1 MTTRDP
7 APSGDPISSGPVLGL
22 VITVATILLLGT
34 LVPAGENNRGLDAL
48 VLIGSRGWPAL
59 LWLVAAIAL
68 GDGFLALVGGGKDS
82 NGIRLGLRGAVGA
95 AILVIL
101 DTTLAGVHLLGRGDE
116 AIAWAVLVLPIGILL
131 ARILRILPSERTNHP
146 PRLLPPGPVTLAWA
160 IPIGVLLLAAVS
172 TPGWL
177 WATEFGGYDALSYH
191 LQLPREWWFAG
202 GLIETPHNAYGYLPG
217 GVSAAFLHLMTLTGD
232 PAQAAISC
240 QILMVGITVLAA
252 LATGDLARTLV
263 EAGTPSPRRDRSGP
277 AGSLAGLALLSTP
290 WVVVVGSLAYDEG
303 MVILLAAAA
312 ASIIM
317 NADRSPSSRPANLR
331 IGALLGVL
339 LGAAMLA
346 KASSGVLVILPL
358 AAVAATTIPR
368 TRWWLIAT
376 TTAGM
381 GIIACLPWLL
391 RNASWT
397 GNPFFPFATALFGQG
412 SWTSEQVV
420 RFAAAHGAADP
431 ITNLLG
437 LGREFLLDDLLGGL
451 SEGEP
456 TRPQWWWLPMVG
468 IGATFVLVVGPR
480 SSRSTSRRLG
490 TGLLIGITVTLL
502 AWTFATHGKARFLL
516 PVAPLLAAATGVAL
530 ARFLEPGKLRIPLI
544 VLAWCA
550 ALAPGVMYATERN
563 GDPSWGV
570 AADDAYDGS
579 LEARLLTDADPRTAL
594 ERRRNASLAFVL
606 EDLGPDARTLL
617 IGIANPFHL
626 PIEDRFG
633 EPRRFQYTTV
643 WARGPI
649 EESFARD
656 PDANPEEAARNAIA
670 ELRGSGFTH
679 VLIAPTMLEIW
690 FDSDWLDPDLETAR
704 VIALPGVAGVRT
716 VHVFP
721 DGGMLLEIGDTAT
734 P

>member
-1 MTTRDP
+1 MTTPDP
-7 APSGDPISSGPVLGL
+7 APSGDRIPTGPVLGL
-22 VITVATILLLGT
+22 VITVATILLLAT
-34 LVPAGENNRGLDAL
+34 LVPAGDSNRGLDAL
-48 VLIGSRGWPAL
+48 ILIGSRGWPAL
-59 LWLVAAIAL
+59 LWLAAAIAL
-68 GDGFLALVGGGKDS
+68 GDGFLTLLGGRKDS
-82 NGIRLGLRGAVGA
+82 NGFGPGIRGGIGA
-95 AILVIL
+95 AILIIL
-101 DTTLAGVHLLGRGDE
+101 DTTLADLHLLGRGDE
-116 AIAWAVLVLPIGILL
+116 VVAWSLLVLPVGILL
-131 ARILRILPSERTNHP
+131 ARLLRILPSERTNQ
-146 PRLLPPGPVTLAWA
+146 RLRASRLCPVTLAWA

-217 GVSAAFLHLMTLTGD
+217 GVSAAYLHLMTLTGD

-240 QILMVGITVLAA
+240 QLLMVGITVLAA

-263 EAGTPSPRRDRSGP
+263 EAGTPSPLRDRSRL

-303 MVILLAAAA
+303 MVILLTAAA

-317 NADRSPSSRPANLR
+317 RSDRSPSSHPANLR

-358 AAVAATTIPR
+358 AAIAAVTIPR
-368 TRWWLIAT
+368 NRWILVAT
-376 TTAGM
+376 TTAGV

-391 RNASWT
+391 RNAGWT
-397 GNPFFPFATALFGQG
+397 GNPFFPFATGLFGPG
-412 SWTSEQVV
+412 SWTPEQVS
-420 RFAAAHGAADP
+420 RFAGAHGAADP
-431 ITNLLG
+431 TTNLLG
-437 LGREFLLDDLLGGL
+437 LAGEFLLDDLLGGHT
-451 SEGEP
+451 EGEP
-456 TRPQWWWLPMVG
+456 VRPQWWWLPLVG
-468 IGATFVLVVGPR
+468 IGATFVLVFGPR
-480 SSRSTSRRLG
+480 TSRHPSRRLA

-516 PVAPLLAAATGVAL
+516 PVAPLLAAATGVVMS
-530 ARFLEPGKLRIPLI
+530 RFLEPGTLRIP
-544 VLAWCA
+544 VLAIAWCV
-550 ALAPGVMYATERN
+550 ALGPGVMYATERN

-579 LEARLLTDADPRTAL
+579 LEARLMADPDPRIAL
-594 ERRRNASLAFVL
+594 ERRRNASVAFVL
-606 EDLGPDARTLL
+606 EDLGPDAKTLL

-633 EPRRFQYTTV
+633 EARRFQYTTV
-643 WARGPI
+643 WTRGPI

-656 PDANPEEAARNAIA
+656 PDASPEEAARNAIA
-670 ELRGSGFTH
+670 ELRESGFTH
-679 VLIAPTMLEIW
+679 VLVAPTMLEIW
-690 FDSDWLDPDLETAR
+690 SDSDWLDPDLEPSRIT
-704 VIALPGVAGVRT
+704 ALPGVAGVRA

-721 DGGMLLEIGDTAT
+721 DGGTLLEIGDTST